1 MNIKKFDDFSCG
13 IASISCISVS
23 NFTDVIKKFPSSY
36 EEKSE
41 IRLQKSW
48 LNVGKS
54 IKGALDKY
62 GATSKESND

>member
-1 MNIKKFDDFSCG
+1 MKKFDAFICG
-13 IASISCISVS
+13 IASISYISTS

-41 IRLQKSW
+41 VTLQKSW

-62 GATSKESND
+62 GATSKKSND